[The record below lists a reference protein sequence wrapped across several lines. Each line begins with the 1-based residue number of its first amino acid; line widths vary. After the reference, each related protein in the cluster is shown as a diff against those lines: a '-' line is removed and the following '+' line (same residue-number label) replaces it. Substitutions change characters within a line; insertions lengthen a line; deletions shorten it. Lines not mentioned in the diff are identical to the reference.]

1 LIVQLDYVFWSL
13 AFHLVNK
20 EDYRLIKLS
29 ENQRELWF
37 ERNRKGPFP
46 LIRLH
51 RFDIDWSNWLKRD
64 IEQTAYRGEQIRKE
78 RFKRELDI
86 LNIYISMY
94 PPVDDYEFRLEKPYS
109 EQSAPRTKVT
119 SIILDHTFA
128 NWNQI
133 AAHLQQP
140 LPFPSINQVSSA
152 DVMWKQQATIL
163 TSIKQ
168 EKEEKALFTV
178 GKPLFT
184 YFFLVIQIM
193 MFMVLEWAGGS
204 QNPLTLIQYGAKFN
218 PLIQKG
224 EWWRLI
230 TPMFLHIGLLH
241 LLMNSL
247 ALYYFGSIVERIF
260 GNSRFLMIYIISG
273 IFGTVASF
281 ALSPSLSAGASGA
294 IFGCFGALLYFGV
307 RRPSLFFRTM
317 GANLLT
323 LLGINLL
330 IGFIIPAVD
339 NAGHIGGLIGG
350 FLAAGIVH
358 LPKER
363 FQWGQLLFFVISI
376 ALIIIGMWYGLQ
388 IDYLA

>member
-1 LIVQLDYVFWSL
+1 LEQL
-13 AFHLVNK
+13 
-20 EDYRLIKLS
+20 
-29 ENQRELWF
+29 
-37 ERNRKGPFP
+37 G
-46 LIRLH
+46 
-51 RFDIDWSNWLKRD
+51 D
-64 IEQTAYRGEQIRKE
+64 IEQTAYRGEQIRKD

-140 LPFPSINQVSSA
+140 LPFPPINQVSSA

-218 PLIQKG
+218 PLIQEG

-363 FQWGQLLFFVISI
+363 FQWGQILFFVISI
-376 ALIIIGMWYGLQ
+376 ALMIIGMWYGLQ